1 MSITST
7 AKPTAESSF
16 AETKSY
22 LERLRDSGE
31 TLPIRDLIGFWGQKG
46 RGKNN
51 ISMIGNDLA
60 RMSLR
65 ADPPIDSGSLDTQV
79 SVTRVTDDV
88 VAQAEADRPADHLL
102 TLARILSATFALRLG
117 EAGAVAGFVT
127 KDTPIPD
134 AVTLMMRHDFS
145 QLPVVDNVARRIV
158 VGVFTWEGY
167 GQARLRGVVPQTV
180 GDAMSAVSPVDL
192 HSDLFASVSPVT
204 DNGFVVVTYRSML
217 SGIVTASDLTLEL
230 GELALPFLAVGRCER
245 ELKRVARSVFA
256 QPLAKMKKPLDDL
269 SFGGIQDLYTHQ
281 WDLLGWS
288 LSKDQFV
295 AWLDTTRK
303 LRNSIAHFDDE
314 QDTDLKGG
322 IDSVHRLTHWLAGVQ
337 TAEASRASEETGKS
351 ASK

>member
-1 MSITST
+1 MSITS
-7 AKPTAESSF
+7 AAEPTVESSF
-16 AETKSY
+16 ADTKAY
-22 LERLRDSGE
+22 LERLRDSGD
-31 TLPIRDLIGFWGQKG
+31 TLPIRNLIGFWGQKG

-51 ISMIGNDLA
+51 IRMIGNDLA
-60 RMSLR
+60 RMHLR
-65 ADPPIDSGSLDTQV
+65 VDPPIDSGSLDTRV
-79 SVTRVTDDV
+79 SVTRVANDV

-102 TLARILSATFALRLG
+102 TLARILSATFALRLN
-117 EAGAVAGFVT
+117 EAGVIAGFVT
-127 KDTPIPD
+127 KDTPIAD

-145 QLPVVDNVARRIV
+145 QLPVVDSLDRRIV

-180 GDAMSAVSPVDL
+180 GDATSAVSPVDL
-192 HSDLFASVSPVT
+192 HSDLFASVGPVT
-204 DNGFVVVTYRSML
+204 DNGFVVVTYSGML

-256 QPLAKMKKPLDDL
+256 QPLAKMKKPLDDFA
-269 SFGGIQDLYTHQ
+269 FGALQDLYTHQ

-314 QDTDLKGG
+314 QDTDFKGG
-322 IDSVHRLTHWLAGVQ
+322 IDAVHRLTHWLAGIHIPG
-337 TAEASRASEETGKS
+337 ASVSSEESGKS